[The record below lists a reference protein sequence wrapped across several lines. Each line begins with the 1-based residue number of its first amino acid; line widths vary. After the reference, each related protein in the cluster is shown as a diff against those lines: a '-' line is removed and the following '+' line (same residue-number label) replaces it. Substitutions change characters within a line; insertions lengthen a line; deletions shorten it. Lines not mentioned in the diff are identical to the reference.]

1 MTSLSSLT
9 AATPGRPEQ
18 VSTRIAFFIAGFA
31 IASWAPLVPLVQ
43 LRTGLD
49 DGMLGLLLLCLGL
62 GSIVAMPVVG
72 MLAGRFGCR
81 DVLVVAA
88 LLVALVLP
96 LLAVLSDP
104 LLLAVALA
112 LFGAGIGS
120 VDCVVNM
127 QAVIVERAS
136 GRSMMSGF
144 HGLWSLGGI
153 LGSAGVSALFGLGA
167 PPLLAA
173 GSVAACV
180 LVALVVATPHLL
192 THGGEASGPRFAVP
206 RGVVLLI
213 GGLCFVVFLTEGSV
227 LDWSAVFLT
236 QARGVDAVYA
246 GLGYTAFSLTMTAG
260 RLTGDAIVQR
270 LGGTRVMVLGGFC
283 AAAGLALATLVPAWQ
298 VGLLG
303 YALVGAGCANIVP
316 VLFTAV
322 GRQTVMPEAVAVP
335 AITTLG
341 YAGILLGPALI
352 GLVTRAASL
361 SVAFLILAVLL
372 LGVAGSARFLR
383 D

>member
-49 DGMLGLLLLCLGL
+49 NGMLGLLLLCLGL
-62 GSIVAMPVVG
+62 GSTVAMPVAG

-96 LLAVLSDP
+96 LLAVLSAP

-112 LFGAGIGS
+112 LFGAGVGS

-127 QAVIVERAS
+127 QAIIVERAS
-136 GRSMMSGF
+136 GRPMMSGF

-167 PPLLAA
+167 SPLLAA
-173 GSVAACV
+173 CGVAACV
-180 LVALVVATPHLL
+180 LVALVVATPHFL
-192 THGGEASGPRFAVP
+192 TDGGEASGPRFAVP
-206 RGVVLLI
+206 QGLVLLI
-213 GGLCFVVFLTEGSV
+213 GSLCFVVFLTEGSV

-270 LGGTRVMVLGGFC
+270 LGGTRVIILGGSC

-352 GLVTRAASL
+352 GLVTRVASL

-372 LGVAGSARFLR
+372 LGVAASARFLR